1 MTTIA
6 VVVRRT
12 STSSPAV
19 EDRSREGEDRTTEGR
34 SRGGQTSAV
43 ASQSMMPITSSTSE
57 IDPSSSQQ
65 QQTCSVLSSLGNS
78 TFDYS
83 QSLSLKPDHVNI
95 PLWITRDHTIYLG
108 EWVSESERSRHA
120 MSGGVVVLSNY
131 LSIHLLSIYA
141 SIHTSIYISI
151 HPSIHPSICSLS
163 IYLSHLSIHLSIV

>member
-57 IDPSSSQQ
+57 IDPSQQQQ
-65 QQTCSVLSSLGNS
+65 QQTCSLLSSLGNS
-78 TFDYS
+78 TFDDYS
-83 QSLSLKPDHVNI
+83 QSLSLKPDH
-95 PLWITRDHTIYLG
+95 TIYLG
-108 EWVSESERSRHA
+108 E
-120 MSGGVVVLSNY
+120 
-131 LSIHLLSIYA
+131 
-141 SIHTSIYISI
+141 
-151 HPSIHPSICSLS
+151 
-163 IYLSHLSIHLSIV
+163 

>member
-151 HPSIHPSICSLS
+151 HPSIHPSI
-163 IYLSHLSIHLSIV
+163 HL

>member
-57 IDPSSSQQ
+57 IDPSSSQQQQ

-141 SIHTSIYISI
+141 SIHISI
-151 HPSIHPSICSLS
+151 HPSIHL
-163 IYLSHLSIHLSIV
+163 